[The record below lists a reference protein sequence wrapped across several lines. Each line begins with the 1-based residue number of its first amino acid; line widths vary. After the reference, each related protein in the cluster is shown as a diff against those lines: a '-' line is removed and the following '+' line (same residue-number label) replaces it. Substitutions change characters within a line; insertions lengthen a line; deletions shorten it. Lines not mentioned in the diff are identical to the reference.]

1 MRRLTI
7 VLLLGGSL
15 TGGCAYGVRGGPE
28 VQAYSGG
35 PVVTHAAVTGFAGF
49 GMTSRDGRNEG
60 IGFAATTALGGD
72 ARQGGSAL
80 SLLGGME
87 WFRVPERA
95 GRLGYRVGLDT
106 GGRWR
111 GPDLSTSELLV
122 QLRGGPIFRLVDR
135 ETSAAPLLT
144 LGIEATLGAA
154 ITSLTPDTD
163 ESSVVA
169 GVSVTVGAMR
179 IGPFHL

>member
-7 VLLLGGSL
+7 VLLGASL

-28 VQAYSGG
+28 VQVYSGG

-72 ARQGGSAL
+72 ARQGGAAF

-87 WFRVPERA
+87 WFRVPEHA
-95 GRLGYRVGLDT
+95 GRLGYRFGLDT

-111 GPDLSTSELLV
+111 GPELSTSELLI
-122 QLRGGPIFRLVDR
+122 QLRGGPLFRLVDR
-135 ETSAAPLLT
+135 RTSEAPLLT
-144 LGIEATLGAA
+144 LGVEATLGAA
-154 ITSLTPDTD
+154 ITSLTPDTE

-169 GVSVTVGAMR
+169 GVSVTVGAMH

>member
-1 MRRLTI
+1 MPTI
-7 VLLLGGSL
+7 VLLVVAALAS
-15 TGGCAYGVRGGPE
+15 GCAYGVRGGPE

-35 PVVTHAAVTGFAGF
+35 PLVTHAAVTGFAGF

-72 ARQGGSAL
+72 ARQGGAAF

-87 WFRVPERA
+87 WFRVPDRA
-95 GRLGYRVGLDT
+95 GRWGYRVGIDT
-106 GGRWR
+106 GGCWR
-111 GPDLSTSELLV
+111 GPGLSTSELLV
-122 QLRGGPIFRLVDR
+122 QLRGGPLFRLVDR
-135 ETSAAPLLT
+135 ESSQAPLIT

-154 ITSLTPDTD
+154 LSSPTPDT
-163 ESSVVA
+163 EEASVVA
-169 GVSVTVGAMR
+169 GVNVTVGAMH

>member
-1 MRRLTI
+1 MRRHT
-7 VLLLGGSL
+7 LLLLVGAAHA
-15 TGGCAYGVRGGPE
+15 GGCAYGVRGGPE

-35 PVVTHAAVTGFAGF
+35 PVVTHATVTGFAGF

-72 ARQGGSAL
+72 AGQGGAAL

-95 GRLGYRVGLDT
+95 GRWGYRVGLDT

-111 GPDLSTSELLV
+111 GPELSTSELLV
-122 QLRGGPIFRLVDR
+122 QLRGGPLFRLVDR
-135 ETSAAPLLT
+135 ASSEAPLIT
-144 LGIEATLGAA
+144 LGVEATLGAA
-154 ITSLTPDTD
+154 LSSPTPDT
-163 ESSVVA
+163 EEASVVA

-179 IGPFHL
+179 IAPFHL